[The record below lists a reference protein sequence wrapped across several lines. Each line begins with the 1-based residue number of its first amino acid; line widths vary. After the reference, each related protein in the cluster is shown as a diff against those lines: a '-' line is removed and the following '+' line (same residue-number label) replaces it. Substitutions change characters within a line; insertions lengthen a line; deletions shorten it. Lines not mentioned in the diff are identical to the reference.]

1 MSDQTIL
8 ASALVVLM
16 GLLIWGKWRY
26 DAVTLICLASL
37 VLLGVVPAESAFLGF
52 GHPAVITVALVLL
65 ISRGLQEAG
74 MVSLAGNFISRLT
87 LGENQF
93 LIMIMVVAA
102 FLSSFMNNI
111 GAMALL
117 LPITLSACQK
127 MEWNPSKFLM
137 PLAFA
142 SILGGMNTVIGTPPN
157 IIIAQYRQEYTESG
171 LSFNFFDFSF
181 VGLAVSILGILFIAL
196 IGFRFVKVRENAADT
211 TRLIDLK
218 NYLFEVTVK
227 DDSKAIGMR
236 LSEIKK
242 ISGPETEVLGVVNET
257 GGVSRVSM
265 GKKIQ
270 PGQILVIKTS
280 PDDISSIQ
288 ETLGFE
294 IADDLNTIK
303 ESDLAEIEVMVTA
316 GSRLVGRKHDFLKRL
331 ASEDLALLGL
341 WRQGAKFRTRLA
353 RESFKVGDVLLLGVR
368 TIDDEGVKER
378 IKHLGLMPLME
389 RDLQTIPSRSRLLK
403 SLIFFGLAIGLTAF
417 NVIDIVVAFLL
428 CVIAFISIK
437 VLNGN
442 LYRNIEWPVVVMLAA
457 MIPVGQALKTSGISS
472 NIAYFISSSTAGMA
486 LPWLI
491 LMVLVITM
499 FVSDIVNNAA
509 TAVIM
514 APIAANLALQ
524 VGQPV
529 EPFLMAVAVGASCAF
544 LSPIGHQCNTLVMA
558 PGNYKFGDYWRLGLP
573 LECVIVAIS
582 IPMILFVWT

>member
-8 ASALVVLM
+8 ATTLAVLM

-26 DAVTLICLASL
+26 DAVTLICLAAL
-37 VLLGVVPAESAFLGF
+37 VLLGIVPANDAFSGF
-52 GHPAVITVALVLL
+52 GHPAVVTVALVLL

-74 MVSLAGNFISRLT
+74 MVSLAGNLISRFT
-87 LGENQF
+87 LNENQYLI
-93 LIMIMVVAA
+93 LIMVTAA

-117 LPITLSACQK
+117 LPITLSVCQK
-127 MEWNPSKFLM
+127 MNWNPSKFLM

-157 IIIAQYRQEYTESG
+157 IIIAQYRQEYTG
-171 LSFNFFDFSF
+171 VAFNFFDYSF
-181 VGLAVSILGILFIAL
+181 VGLAVSIIGILFIAL
-196 IGFRFVKVRENAADT
+196 IGYRLVTVRDNDEDE

-218 NYLFEVTVK
+218 NYLFEVKVK
-227 DDSKAIGMR
+227 DDSNAIGMR

-265 GKKIQ
+265 AKKIQ
-270 PGQILVIKTS
+270 PGQVLVIKTS
-280 PDDISSIQ
+280 PDDIASIQ
-288 ETLGFE
+288 ERLEFE
-294 IADDLNTIK
+294 IAENLNTIQ

-316 GSRLVGRKHDFLKRL
+316 GSRLIGRKHEFLKRL

-353 RESFKVGDVLLLGVR
+353 KEAFKVGDVLLLGVR

-403 SLIFFGLAIGLTAF
+403 SLIFFATAIALTAF
-417 NVIDIVVAFLL
+417 NVMNIVVAFLL

-457 MIPVGQALKTSGISS
+457 MIPVGQALETSGISL
-472 NIAYFISSSTAGMA
+472 NIANFISTTTHGMD

-491 LMVLVITM
+491 LMILVITM

-558 PGNYKFGDYWRLGLP
+558 PGKYKFGDYWRLGLP
-573 LECVIVAIS
+573 LECVIVLIS

>member
-1 MSDQTIL
+1 MSDQAIL
-8 ASALVVLM
+8 SCTLVVLM

-37 VLLGVVPAESAFLGF
+37 VLFGIVPAENAFSGF

-65 ISRGLQEAG
+65 ISRGLQQAG
-74 MVSLAGNFISRLT
+74 MVSLAGNFISRMT

-157 IIIAQYRQEYTESG
+157 IIIAQYRQEYTG
-171 LSFNFFDFSF
+171 VTFNFFDYSF
-181 VGLAVSILGILFIAL
+181 VGLAVSILGVLFIAL
-196 IGFRFVKVRENAADT
+196 IGFRLVKIRDNTADT

-242 ISGPETEVLGVVNET
+242 ISGPETEVLGMVNDS

-265 GKKIQ
+265 GRKIQ

-294 IADDLNTIK
+294 IADDLVTVK

-331 ASEDLALLGL
+331 ASDDLALLGL

-353 RESFKVGDVLLLGVR
+353 RE
-368 TIDDEGVKER
+368 
-378 IKHLGLMPLME
+378 
-389 RDLQTIPSRSRLLK
+389 
-403 SLIFFGLAIGLTAF
+403 A
-417 NVIDIVVAFLL
+417 
-428 CVIAFISIK
+428 IK
-437 VLNGN
+437 V
-442 LYRNIEWPVVVMLAA
+442 
-457 MIPVGQALKTSGISS
+457 
-472 NIAYFISSSTAGMA
+472 
-486 LPWLI
+486 
-491 LMVLVITM
+491 
-499 FVSDIVNNAA
+499 
-509 TAVIM
+509 
-514 APIAANLALQ
+514 
-524 VGQPV
+524 
-529 EPFLMAVAVGASCAF
+529 
-544 LSPIGHQCNTLVMA
+544 
-558 PGNYKFGDYWRLGLP
+558 
-573 LECVIVAIS
+573 
-582 IPMILFVWT
+582 

>member
-1 MSDQTIL
+1 MFDSNNLGVKIDMSDQTIL
-8 ASALVVLM
+8 ATTLAVLM

-26 DAVTLICLASL
+26 DGVTLVCLASL
-37 VLLGVVPAESAFLGF
+37 VLFGVVPAESAFLGF

-74 MVSLAGNFISRLT
+74 MVSLAGNVISRLT
-87 LGENQF
+87 LSQNQYM
-93 LIMIMVVAA
+93 IMIMIVAA

-117 LPITLSACQK
+117 LPITLSLCQK

-157 IIIAQYRQEYTESG
+157 IIIAQYRQEYTG
-171 LSFNFFDFSF
+171 VAFNFFDYSF
-181 VGLAVSILGILFIAL
+181 VGLAVSILGVLFIAL
-196 IGFRFVKVRENAADT
+196 IGFRFVKVRDNENDS

-265 GKKIQ
+265 SKKIQ

-288 ETLGFE
+288 EALGFE
-294 IADDLNTIK
+294 IADDLVTVK

-316 GSRLVGRKHDFLKRL
+316 GSRLVGRKHEFLKRL
-331 ASEDLALLGL
+331 ASDDLALLGL

-353 RESFKVGDVLLLGVR
+353 REAFKIGDVLLLGVR
-368 TIDDEGVKER
+368 TLMMKGLKKE
-378 IKHLGLMPLME
+378 
-389 RDLQTIPSRSRLLK
+389 S
-403 SLIFFGLAIGLTAF
+403 
-417 NVIDIVVAFLL
+417 
-428 CVIAFISIK
+428 SI
-437 VLNGN
+437 
-442 LYRNIEWPVVVMLAA
+442 
-457 MIPVGQALKTSGISS
+457 
-472 NIAYFISSSTAGMA
+472 
-486 LPWLI
+486 
-491 LMVLVITM
+491 
-499 FVSDIVNNAA
+499 
-509 TAVIM
+509 
-514 APIAANLALQ
+514 
-524 VGQPV
+524 
-529 EPFLMAVAVGASCAF
+529 
-544 LSPIGHQCNTLVMA
+544 
-558 PGNYKFGDYWRLGLP
+558 
-573 LECVIVAIS
+573 
-582 IPMILFVWT
+582 

>member
-8 ASALVVLM
+8 ATTLAVLI

-37 VLLGVVPAESAFLGF
+37 VLFGVVPAESAFLGF

-74 MVSLAGNFISRLT
+74 MVSLAGNVISRLT
-87 LGENQF
+87 LSQNQYM
-93 LIMIMVVAA
+93 IMIMIVAA

-117 LPITLSACQK
+117 LPITLSICQK

-157 IIIAQYRQEYTESG
+157 IIIAQYRQEYTG
-171 LSFNFFDFSF
+171 VAFNFFDYSF
-181 VGLAVSILGILFIAL
+181 VGLAVSILGVLFIAL
-196 IGFRFVKVRENAADT
+196 IGFRFVKVRDNANEA

-242 ISGPETEVLGVVNET
+242 ISGAETEVLGVVNET

-265 GKKIQ
+265 SKKIQ

-288 ETLGFE
+288 EGLGFE
-294 IADDLNTIK
+294 IADDLVTVK

-316 GSRLVGRKHDFLKRL
+316 GSRLVGRKHEFLKRL
-331 ASEDLALLGL
+331 ASDDLALLGL

-353 RESFKVGDVLLLGVR
+353 REAFKIGDVLLLGVR

-389 RDLQTIPSRSRLLK
+389 RDLQTIPSRSRLL
-403 SLIFFGLAIGLTAF
+403 
-417 NVIDIVVAFLL
+417 
-428 CVIAFISIK
+428 
-437 VLNGN
+437 
-442 LYRNIEWPVVVMLAA
+442 
-457 MIPVGQALKTSGISS
+457 
-472 NIAYFISSSTAGMA
+472 
-486 LPWLI
+486 
-491 LMVLVITM
+491 
-499 FVSDIVNNAA
+499 
-509 TAVIM
+509 
-514 APIAANLALQ
+514 
-524 VGQPV
+524 
-529 EPFLMAVAVGASCAF
+529 
-544 LSPIGHQCNTLVMA
+544 
-558 PGNYKFGDYWRLGLP
+558 
-573 LECVIVAIS
+573 
-582 IPMILFVWT
+582 

>member
-1 MSDQTIL
+1 MTDQTIL
-8 ASALVVLM
+8 AGALVILM

-26 DAVTLICLASL
+26 DAVTLLCLAAL
-37 VLLGVVPAESAFLGF
+37 VLMGIVPANDAFSGF
-52 GHPAVITVALVLL
+52 GHPAVVTVALVLL
-65 ISRGLQEAG
+65 ISKGLQEAG
-74 MVSLAGNFISRLT
+74 MVSLAGNLFSRLT
-87 LGENQF
+87 LSENQF
-93 LIMIMVVAA
+93 LIMIMVIAA
-102 FLSSFMNNI
+102 LLSSFMNNI

-117 LPITLSACQK
+117 LPITLSVCQK

-157 IIIAQYRQEYTESG
+157 IIIAQYRQEYTG
-171 LSFNFFDFSF
+171 VSFNFFDYSL
-181 VGLAVSILGILFIAL
+181 VGLAVSILGILFISV
-196 IGFRFVKVRENAADT
+196 IGYRLVKVRENT
-211 TRLIDLK
+211 TEITRLIDLK
-218 NYLFEVTVK
+218 NYLFEVTVRE
-227 DDSKAIGMR
+227 DSKAIGLR

-242 ISGPETEVLGVVNET
+242 ISGPETEILGLVNET
-257 GGVSRVSM
+257 GAVSSVSM
-265 GKKIQ
+265 ATKIQ

-288 ETLGFE
+288 EALGFE
-294 IADDLNTIK
+294 IAENLNTIQ
-303 ESDLAEIEVMVTA
+303 ESDLDEIEVMVSA
-316 GSRLVGRKHDFLKRL
+316 GSRLIGRKHEFLKRL

-341 WRQGAKFRTRLA
+341 WRRGAKFRTRLA
-353 RESFKVGDVLLLGVR
+353 REAFKVGDVLLLGVR
-368 TIDDEGVKER
+368 TKDDEGVKEK

-389 RDLQTIPSRSRLLK
+389 RELQTIPSRSRLLK
-403 SLIFFGLAIGLTAF
+403 SLVFFGLAIGLTAF
-417 NVIDIVVAFLL
+417 NVMDIVVAFLL

-457 MIPVGQALKTSGISS
+457 MIPVGQALETSGISL
-472 NIAYFISSSTAGMA
+472 NIANFISTTTQGMDM
-486 LPWLI
+486 PWLI
-491 LMVLVITM
+491 LMILVITM

-514 APIAANLALQ
+514 APIAANLAIQ
-524 VGQPV
+524 AGHPV
-529 EPFLMAVAVGASCAF
+529 DPFLMAVAVGASCAF

>member
-8 ASALVVLM
+8 ATTLVVLM

-26 DAVTLICLASL
+26 DAVTLICLAAL
-37 VLLGVVPAESAFLGF
+37 VLFGVVPAESAFSGF

-74 MVSLAGNFISRLT
+74 MVSLAGNLMSRLT
-87 LGENQF
+87 LSENQYMIV
-93 LIMIMVVAA
+93 IMIVAA

-117 LPITLSACQK
+117 LPITLSLCQK

-157 IIIAQYRQEYTESG
+157 IIIAQYRQEYTG
-171 LSFNFFDFSF
+171 VAFNFFDYSF
-181 VGLAVSILGILFIAL
+181 VGLAVSILGVLFIAL
-196 IGFRFVKVRENAADT
+196 IGFRFVKVRDNANDA

-227 DDSKAIGMR
+227 EDSKAIGMR

-280 PDDISSIQ
+280 PDYISTIQ
-288 ETLGFE
+288 ESLGFE
-294 IADDLNTIK
+294 IADDLVTVK

-316 GSRLVGRKHDFLKRL
+316 GSRLVGRKHEFLKRL
-331 ASEDLALLGL
+331 ASDDLALLGL

-353 RESFKVGDVLLLGVR
+353 REAFKIGDVLLLGVR

-403 SLIFFGLAIGLTAF
+403 SLSIFWAS
-417 NVIDIVVAFLL
+417 N
-428 CVIAFISIK
+428 
-437 VLNGN
+437 
-442 LYRNIEWPVVVMLAA
+442 WPNSL
-457 MIPVGQALKTSGISS
+457 
-472 NIAYFISSSTAGMA
+472 
-486 LPWLI
+486 
-491 LMVLVITM
+491 
-499 FVSDIVNNAA
+499 
-509 TAVIM
+509 
-514 APIAANLALQ
+514 
-524 VGQPV
+524 
-529 EPFLMAVAVGASCAF
+529 
-544 LSPIGHQCNTLVMA
+544 
-558 PGNYKFGDYWRLGLP
+558 
-573 LECVIVAIS
+573 
-582 IPMILFVWT
+582 

>member
-8 ASALVVLM
+8 ATTLAVLM

-26 DAVTLICLASL
+26 DGVTLVCLATL
-37 VLLGVVPAESAFLGF
+37 VLFGVVPAESAFLGF

-74 MVSLAGNFISRLT
+74 MVSLAGNLISRLT
-87 LGENQF
+87 LSENQYM
-93 LIMIMVVAA
+93 IMIMVVAA

-117 LPITLSACQK
+117 LPITLSLCQK

-157 IIIAQYRQEYTESG
+157 IIIAQYRQEYTGTAFS
-171 LSFNFFDFSF
+171 FFDYSL
-181 VGLAVSILGILFIAL
+181 VGLAVSILGVLFIAI
-196 IGFRFVKVRENAADT
+196 IGHRFVKVRENANDA

-257 GGVSRVSM
+257 GGISRVSM

-280 PDDISSIQ
+280 PDDISTIQ
-288 ETLGFE
+288 EALGFE
-294 IADDLNTIK
+294 IADDLVTVK

-316 GSRLVGRKHDFLKRL
+316 GSRLVGRKHEFLKRL
-331 ASEDLALLGL
+331 ASDDLALLGL

-353 RESFKVGDVLLLGVR
+353 REAFKIGDVLLLGVR

-389 RDLQTIPSRSRLLK
+389 RELQTIPSRSRLLK
-403 SLIFFGLAIGLTAF
+403 SLIF
-417 NVIDIVVAFLL
+417 
-428 CVIAFISIK
+428 
-437 VLNGN
+437 
-442 LYRNIEWPVVVMLAA
+442 
-457 MIPVGQALKTSGISS
+457 
-472 NIAYFISSSTAGMA
+472 
-486 LPWLI
+486 
-491 LMVLVITM
+491 LV
-499 FVSDIVNNAA
+499 
-509 TAVIM
+509 
-514 APIAANLALQ
+514 
-524 VGQPV
+524 
-529 EPFLMAVAVGASCAF
+529 
-544 LSPIGHQCNTLVMA
+544 
-558 PGNYKFGDYWRLGLP
+558 
-573 LECVIVAIS
+573 
-582 IPMILFVWT
+582 

>member
-1 MSDQTIL
+1 MSEQGIL
-8 ASALVVLM
+8 IITLITLM

-26 DAVTLICLASL
+26 DAVTLVCLAAL
-37 VLLGVVPAESAFLGF
+37 VLSGVVPAENAFLGF

-74 MVSLAGNFISRLT
+74 MVSLAGNLISRLT
-87 LGENQF
+87 LNENQY
-93 LIMIMVVAA
+93 LIIIMIVAA

-117 LPITLSACQK
+117 LPITLSLCQK

-157 IIIAQYRQEYTESG
+157 IIIAQYRQEYTG
-171 LSFNFFDFSF
+171 VAFNFFDYSF
-181 VGLAVSILGILFIAL
+181 VGLAVSILGVLFIAL
-196 IGFRFVKVRENAADT
+196 VGFRFVKVRDNENDA

-227 DDSKAIGMR
+227 EDSKAIGMR

-265 GKKIQ
+265 GRKIQ

-288 ETLGFE
+288 EALGFE
-294 IADDLNTIK
+294 IADDLVTVK

-316 GSRLVGRKHDFLKRL
+316 GSRLVGRKHEFLKRL

-341 WRQGAKFRTRLA
+341 WRQGARFRTRLA
-353 RESFKVGDVLLLGVR
+353 RETFKVGDVLLLGVR
-368 TIDDEGVKER
+368 TIDDDGVKER

-403 SLIFFGLAIGLTAF
+403 SLIF
-417 NVIDIVVAFLL
+417 
-428 CVIAFISIK
+428 
-437 VLNGN
+437 
-442 LYRNIEWPVVVMLAA
+442 
-457 MIPVGQALKTSGISS
+457 
-472 NIAYFISSSTAGMA
+472 
-486 LPWLI
+486 
-491 LMVLVITM
+491 
-499 FVSDIVNNAA
+499 
-509 TAVIM
+509 
-514 APIAANLALQ
+514 
-524 VGQPV
+524 
-529 EPFLMAVAVGASCAF
+529 
-544 LSPIGHQCNTLVMA
+544 
-558 PGNYKFGDYWRLGLP
+558 
-573 LECVIVAIS
+573 
-582 IPMILFVWT
+582 